1 MKLNGAHIILE
12 CFDEQ
17 GVDTFFGYP
26 GGAVIPFYDALYD
39 RKDDFTHIRTSH
51 EQGATH
57 AADGYARVTGKV
69 GVCVATSGPG
79 ATNTVTGIANAYMD
93 SIPIVVITG
102 QVGRAFL
109 GKDSFQEVDITGITM
124 PITKHNF
131 LVRNVEDLAD
141 TVRRAFEI
149 ARSGRPGPVLIDIPK
164 DVFTDKCD
172 FEKKE
177 INTEVERNEVG
188 EEWIKLAGEEI
199 NKAEK
204 PVLYIGGGAIASG
217 ASKEIARIAE
227 KANIPVANTLMSL
240 GSISRDSEFSLGM
253 LGMHGEVMTN
263 KAIDNCDLLIAAG
276 ARFDDRVTGDTKTFA
291 KRAKIVHIDMDAAEI
306 SKNVPADVYIVGDMK
321 EVFHK
326 LDRYVEERDRHEWL
340 EEIKGY
346 DSARK
351 FKEDEF
357 IAKNILE
364 YASTKLENN
373 VVATDVG
380 QHQMWTAQYW
390 RFREPRSFV
399 TSGGLGTMGFG
410 LGAAIGAQLGNP
422 DKRTVLVTGD
432 GSFRMNCNELATL
445 TRYDIPVIIILF
457 NNSTLGM
464 VRQWQR
470 LFQGDK
476 ISETD
481 IGDEVDY
488 VKLAEAYHMDGY
500 RTQTIAEFKEA
511 FDKAAAKNAPAI
523 IECVLDKDDNVLPI
537 IPPAGNVDQSIIR

>member
-537 IPPAGNVDQSIIR
+537 IPPAGNVNQSIIR